1 MSEHQAVHPIATM
14 SRLLEVSASGYYAWL
29 KREPSARALSDA
41 ALLDRIQVIHQKSR
55 GTYGV
60 PRVHAELQAEGIH
73 VGRKRVARLMRQAG
87 LAGASRRKGCW
98 TTIRD
103 RDARP
108 APDLVQ
114 RQFAAEGPDRLW
126 VADATYIPTWAG
138 FLYLAVVLDAF
149 SRRIVGWAM
158 ANHLRTELMLEA
170 LNMAVGRRR
179 PTTDVI
185 HHSDQGCQYTSIAF
199 GARCREAGVRPS
211 MGSVGDAYDN
221 AMCESFFATLECELL
236 DRQRFATQ
244 AEARIAVFDFIE
256 GWYNTH
262 RRHSALDYDSPIDYE
277 RRHAATFSG
286 WTTENG
292 FQGSSQ
298 NHDLGSP

>member
-14 SRLLEVSASGYYAWL
+14 SRLLEVSASGYYAWR
-29 KREPSARALSDA
+29 KREPSARAISDA

-55 GTYGV
+55 GTYGE
-60 PRVHAELQAEGIH
+60 PRVHAELKAEGTH

-87 LAGASRRKGCW
+87 LAGVSRRKGCW

-114 RQFAAEGPDRLW
+114 RTFAAQGPDRLW
-126 VADATYIPTWAG
+126 VADITYVPTWAG
-138 FLYLAVVLDAF
+138 FLFLAVVLDAF

-158 ANHLRTELMLEA
+158 AHHLRTELVLEA

-179 PTTDVI
+179 PTTEVI

-262 RRHSALDYDSPIDYE
+262 RRHSALAYLSPIDYG
-277 RRHAATFSG
+277 RRTAATFSG